1 MPSQDK
7 LLTFEEIFRVT
18 HLLVNL
24 GVQKVRITGGEP
36 LVRRDIGVLVKLI
49 SGIDNLSDIAMTT
62 NGYLL
67 PKLALSLKE
76 AGLTRLT
83 VSLDTLNKDS
93 ITNIVHLKRS
103 YHFICK
109 TIITGFFSQ
118 LSVQLFYFN
127 NSHIFLSNSNSKP
140 LS

>member
-1 MPSQDK
+1 MPAEIYGERYKFLEQDK
-7 LLTFEEIFRVT
+7 LLTFEEIVRVT
-18 HLLVNL
+18 NLLVNL

-83 VSLDTLNKDS
+83 VSLDTLNDA
-93 ITNIVHLKRS
+93 
-103 YHFICK
+103 
-109 TIITGFFSQ
+109 
-118 LSVQLFYFN
+118 
-127 NSHIFLSNSNSKP
+127 IFRKMNGASK
-140 LS
+140 